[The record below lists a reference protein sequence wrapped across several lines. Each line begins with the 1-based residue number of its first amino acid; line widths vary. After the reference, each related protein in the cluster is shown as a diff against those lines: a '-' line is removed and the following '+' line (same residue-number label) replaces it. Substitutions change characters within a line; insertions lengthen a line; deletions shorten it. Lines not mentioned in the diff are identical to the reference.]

1 MPNDE
6 VKISQ
11 LPVGTLGNG
20 SLFETSEVSGES
32 YASTKVAASDL
43 GNYINTVLQYAGLK
57 TAVLNVVGAVNSVL
71 AIFADEYNTT
81 TYYNPGWYCIK
92 DGMLYVCQNDTHG
105 TWSDG
110 AWTETTVDE
119 ALRSMKG
126 EIEYF
131 DLIKFNS
138 DNVAAFHNTTTA
150 YSKGDYC
157 INDEDLVLY
166 RAKVDIPTG
175 EAWDSTKWEA
185 VTIGSEL
192 KSLNDSRLDDLPVV
206 TMPYSSVATF
216 NTDRAV
222 PVDVT
227 CEIGSTGASA
237 VNITQTGKNIYPIK
251 VGRDNWTNNR
261 NATHTDNA
269 DILSIT
275 TASETNSGVYART
288 TSQSTLLDTIIAHN
302 VNVTISLYAKAS
314 AANSDFFFGFQTI
327 GGTTATLTTDWQKVI
342 IPIYNYYGLTP
353 IMTFYNRSG
362 ASITVDVKD
371 VQIEIGE
378 ATDYEAYK
386 TNTRTISI
394 GETVYEGSVNITE
407 GGSVTYDDGHGSTS
421 TLSPITPITPYIGT
435 NNIWADTGD
444 TSVAYRESAQRYVDE
459 NTGLSRAKVY
469 SLNLSQ
475 GGAWINTGVD
485 VTNVDTLMF
494 ERNDNSD
501 VNLQVVIK
509 KSQIA
514 VYTGGADVYTM
525 IYNQGGKPL
534 NVRIYNNVLYASYNG
549 TGAATYVTN
558 VYALKDVF

>member
-1 MPNDE
+1 MPE
-6 VKISQ
+6 IKGISFF
-11 LPVGTLGNG
+11 GTAAEIVANTLLFISNPDTSATSGYSTFSTSASELALAILDTFEYTTELSTTDKTIIGAINEIAQGGGGGSVLYGTTAPTAQQGTNG
-20 SLFETSEVSGES
+20 SLYIQYSGS
-32 YASTKVAASDL
+32 AQQA
-43 GNYINTVLQYAGLK
+43 N
-57 TAVLNVVGAVNSVL
+57 L
-71 AIFADEYNTT
+71 AIVAFYGKIENTWLSIATGGGISLDVIGEEYDPTA
-81 TYYNPGWYCIK
+81 TYNIGDYCLHDNK
-92 DGMLYVCQNDTHG
+92 LYVCTTDG
-105 TWSDG
+105 TTG
-110 AWTETTVDE
+110 AWSVSHWDET
-119 ALRSMKG
+119 
-126 EIEYF
+126 
-131 DLIKFNS
+131 
-138 DNVAAFHNTTTA
+138 NVA
-150 YSKGDYC
+150 Y
-157 INDEDLVLY
+157 
-166 RAKVDIPTG
+166 
-175 EAWDSTKWEA
+175 
-185 VTIGSEL
+185 EL
-192 KSLNDSRLDDLPVV
+192 KLHKNDFDDLPVV
-206 TMPYSSVATF
+206 TMPYTPIATF

-222 PVDVT
+222 PVDMT

-275 TASETNSGVYART
+275 TASETDSGVYART
-288 TSQSTLLDTIIAHN
+288 TSPSTLLDTIIAHN

-353 IMTFYNRSG
+353 IMTFYNRSS
-362 ASITVDVKD
+362 ASITVDIKD

-386 TNTRTISI
+386 TSTRTISI

-407 GGSVTYDDGHGSTS
+407 GGSVTYDDGQGST
-421 TLSPITPITPYIGT
+421 TALSPITPITPYIGT

-444 TSVAYRESAQRYVDE
+444 TSVAYRESAQKYIDE

-485 VTNVDTLMF
+485 MTSVDTLMF
-494 ERNDNSD
+494 ERDDNSD

-514 VYTGGADVYTM
+514 VYTGGSDVYTT
-525 IYNQGGKPL
+525 IYAQGGKPL